1 MSSTVAGTE
10 APPREASAS
19 DRNRRL
25 RRVGAACAGPAIVA
39 AGVLFTLRGFAFH
52 PLLTNDHP
60 DILAFWLPRFSFLGQ
75 ELSAGHIPLWNPNE
89 MLGYRFAAD
98 PQSGWLYVPPMIL
111 FSTLSPG
118 AAIRALIVFNPM
130 LAGLGLFWFLRKES
144 MSRPVATVAGLCLG
158 MLMSTSDMAIALP
171 FAGSLAWTT
180 IALVGASGYRQA
192 DRWSRRLA
200 WLAFAAFAWSQVANA
215 HMSHGLVMCSL
226 LLTAYLIA
234 TSIVSVRSGE
244 LGAWAAAGRAGLFL
258 LAVPLA
264 SLAILIPRLAFIGSS
279 SLHRGYDALGQPVR
293 SVANIQDRPLA
304 TNGVWAAW
312 PLAFGSAPG
321 AYMGAVV
328 LLAVM
333 FAWRDRA
340 HRALVWAFGGCMVL
354 TWLLMLNMIVT
365 AGWFQT
371 LLLRVPFG
379 DVYLHNPGR
388 MRYLSMIAIPVLGGV
403 GLQGLRDRPMST
415 RHAKWMLGGGVALLL
430 GLPLVAGG
438 KPARFALLAVAMLAA
453 VPALFW
459 LATAR
464 KRWAMTS
471 VVVIASVEL
480 LASAAYSGLYAGGT
494 ISTGLET
501 GERPNLVPQVLRYP
515 ELSEADLLRPTEL
528 VDIIRSQPD
537 RYLTYAP
544 PAASFDKGY
553 LFAQRPQ
560 DWPAL
565 TMERGTLFGIPDV
578 LGYNPVQLPRYWTY
592 IRATNSNP
600 VFYNASVIGLPTL
613 QNVRLMGVRYLVV
626 PKGYEPVPEGRVV
639 ASADDYD
646 LVQVYGWEPRVSL
659 VHTWTQVDRPA
670 DALNGVLD
678 PSFDPAQTAYVE
690 LDPGIPA
697 IPDAAPGSAGYRE
710 ITPEDVRVTVDT
722 AAPALV
728 VVRNS
733 YDEGWSATV
742 DGRPAPL
749 LATDYLVQGVAV
761 PAGTH
766 DIRLVYRDDDVVR
779 GARAGLVVWF
789 ILLTSIPAALLLERR
804 TRLRPQGSPDGA
816 GPDGVGPDG
825 VGP

>member
-1 MSSTVAGTE
+1 MSSTVAGIE
-10 APPREASAS
+10 APPREAPTS
-19 DRNRRL
+19 DRHLRM
-25 RRVGAACAGPAIVA
+25 RRVGAAATGPAIIIV
-39 AGVLFTLRGFAFH
+39 GVLFALRGFAFH

-60 DILAFWLPRFSFLGQ
+60 DILAFWLPRFAFLGR

-98 PQSGWLYVPPMIL
+98 PQSGWLYVPPMVL
-111 FSTLSPG
+111 FSALSPG
-118 AAIRALIVFNPM
+118 AAMRALIVFNP
-130 LAGLGLFWFLRKES
+130 LLGGLGLFWFLRKEC
-144 MSRPVATVAGLCLG
+144 MSRPVATIGGLCLG
-158 MLMSTSDMAIALP
+158 MLMSTSDMAIGIP
-171 FAGSLAWTT
+171 FAGFLAWTT
-180 IALVGASGYRQA
+180 IALAGASGYRRA

-200 WLAFAAFAWSQVANA
+200 WLALAAFAWSQVAGA

-234 TSIVSVRSGE
+234 TSIVAVRAGE
-244 LGAWAAAGRAGLFL
+244 LGVWAAVGRTALFL
-258 LAVPLA
+258 VTMPLA
-264 SLAILIPRLAFIGSS
+264 SMAILIPRLAFIGAS
-279 SLHRGYDALGQPVR
+279 SLHRGYDSLGQPVR
-293 SVANIQDRPLA
+293 SAANIQDRPLA

-321 AYMGAVV
+321 AYAGAVV
-328 LLAVM
+328 LLAVL

-340 HRALVWAFGGCMVL
+340 RRALVWAFGGCMVL
-354 TWLLMLNMIVT
+354 TWLLMLNVIVT

-371 LLLRVPFG
+371 LLLKVPFG

-388 MRYLSMIAIPVLGGV
+388 MRYLSMIAIPVLGAV
-403 GLQGLRDRPMST
+403 GLQGLIDRPMT
-415 RHAKWMLGGGVALLL
+415 DERARWTLGGGVALLL
-430 GLPLVAGG
+430 VLPLVAGG

-453 VPALFW
+453 VPVLFW

-464 KRWAMTS
+464 KRWAMTA
-471 VVVIASVEL
+471 VVVVVGIEL
-480 LASAAYSGLYAGGT
+480 FASAAFSGLYGGGT

-501 GERPNLVPQVLRYP
+501 GERPNLVPQVMRYP
-515 ELSEADLLRPTEL
+515 QLSEADFLRPTRF
-528 VDIIRSQPD
+528 VDIIRDQQD

-553 LFAQRPQ
+553 LFTQRPQ

-565 TMERGTLFGIPDV
+565 AMERGTLFGIPDV

-600 VFYNASVIGLPTL
+600 VFYNAAVIGVPTL
-613 QNVRLMGVRYLVV
+613 QNVRLLGVRYLVV
-626 PKGYEPVPEGRVV
+626 PAGVQAVPEGRVV
-639 ASADDYD
+639 ASADDYA

-659 VHTWTQVDRPA
+659 VHSWTDVARPA

-678 PSFDPAQTAYVE
+678 AGFDPARTAYVE
-690 LDPGIPA
+690 QDPGIAPTS
-697 IPDAAPGSAGYRE
+697 DAAPGSAVYRE
-710 ITPEDVRVTVDT
+710 VTPEDVRVTVDT
-722 AAPALV
+722 STPALV

-733 YDEGWSATV
+733 YDAGWSATV

-761 PAGTH
+761 PAGRH
-766 DIRLVYRDDDVVR
+766 EVRLVYRDDGVMWGMR
-779 GARAGLVVWF
+779 LGLVVWL

-804 TRLRPQGSPDGA
+804 SRRRRDPPSGRAHPGGA
-816 GPDGVGPDG
+816 AP
-825 VGP
+825 